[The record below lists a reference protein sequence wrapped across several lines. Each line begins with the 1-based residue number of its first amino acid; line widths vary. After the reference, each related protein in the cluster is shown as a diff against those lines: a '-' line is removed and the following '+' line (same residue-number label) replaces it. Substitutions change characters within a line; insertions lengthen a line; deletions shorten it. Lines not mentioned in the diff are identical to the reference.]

1 MSCSLHCFFDR
12 QAVSTLVT
20 SLTFWLD
27 RPVNGRSI
35 QPHYNKAISS
45 VKTVK
50 RDGSMG
56 TGYTN
61 SISCTV
67 AKLNWFFFISKLAF
81 LLIGAHTPTH
91 PVGGLQ
97 NTLQSYSVPHSGKH
111 LEISSIAPTMINR
124 YQSLPTQLAHTW
136 PRADPHAHIFFFHG
150 GEIRKG
156 SIGGKKRTSKR
167 RAGRTGREY

>member
-1 MSCSLHCFFDR
+1 MYSC
-12 QAVSTLVT
+12 
-20 SLTFWLD
+20 
-27 RPVNGRSI
+27 
-35 QPHYNKAISS
+35 
-45 VKTVK
+45 KTEL
-50 RDGSMG
+50 
-56 TGYTN
+56 
-61 SISCTV
+61 I
-67 AKLNWFFFISKLAF
+67 FFISKLAF

-136 PRADPHAHIFFFHG
+136 PRADPHAHIFFHG

-167 RAGRTGREY
+167 RAGRIGREY